1 MNQEDGEIDQCVT
14 DDAEVLR
21 KLKEVSGEGKTKH
34 KEKGRRGKENVVTSN
49 KGLTVATQA
58 VEENMHKEVALE
70 KNEVSISRPEF
81 NDKKLSKISS
91 DSLVNTSF
99 DMSSVVE
106 NIFEESMV
114 LDGDEDCCPTGSPS
128 IRKRVSWGGKL
139 IQNRLK
145 SVQLFK

>member
-1 MNQEDGEIDQCVT
+1 MSIICLIDECFT

-21 KLKEVSGEGKTKH
+21 KLKGVFGEGNTKH
-34 KEKGRRGKENVVTSN
+34 EELTGKENAVASN
-49 KGLTVATQA
+49 KGPTVATQA

-70 KNEVSISRPEF
+70 KSEVSISRPELS
-81 NDKKLSKISS
+81 DKKLSKISS
-91 DSLVNTSF
+91 DSFVNTSF

-139 IQNRLK
+139 IQN
-145 SVQLFK
+145 